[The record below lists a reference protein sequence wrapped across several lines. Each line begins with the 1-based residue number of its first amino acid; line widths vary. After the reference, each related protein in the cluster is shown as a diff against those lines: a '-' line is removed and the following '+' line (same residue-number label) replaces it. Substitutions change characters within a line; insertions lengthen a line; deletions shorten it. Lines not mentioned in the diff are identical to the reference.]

1 MFDTAATLVDVDS
14 NFLSYSAPLSLF
26 QYRQNVISFNLLMV
40 VITSQKLHEN
50 PFSILA
56 K

>member
-14 NFLSYSAPLSLF
+14 NFLSYF

-50 PFSILA
+50 LFSILA